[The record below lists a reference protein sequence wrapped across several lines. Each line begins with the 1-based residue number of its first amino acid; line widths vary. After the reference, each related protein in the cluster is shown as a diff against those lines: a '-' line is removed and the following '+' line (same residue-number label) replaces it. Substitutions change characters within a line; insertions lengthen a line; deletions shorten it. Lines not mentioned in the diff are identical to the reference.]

1 MYWTYI
7 LYTFIDHKLPR
18 YLKTFTKS
26 VEPSART
33 VKQNIKCIF
42 FNSPKVPQY
51 NLFSRN
57 HATSSTVTSKNP
69 GIHKEKLLRKQK
81 RSFTSSLLHKAK
93 LCECLLMKK
102 NLLKINMSTN
112 LTNMQCISSGRNLT
126 RPFYLSSYVWS
137 LHNHWGLDGVSLSLN
152 STTSGSVYVHYSK
165 KTTHPA
171 MLLFEKIKRTVLV
184 AEKLTCSREAYLYGR
199 VGAYL

>member
-1 MYWTYI
+1 MKTFFVFVPDCLHYCPFKEKMIQAKPWLKLFKGFFLYWTYI

-69 GIHKEKLLRKQK
+69 GIHKEKIVEKAK
-81 RSFTSSLLHKAK
+81 AFFHFFTSSQSKIMWMFTN
-93 LCECLLMKK
+93 EKK
-102 NLLKINMSTN
+102 NYWKSIC
-112 LTNMQCISSGRNLT
+112 QQ
-126 RPFYLSSYVWS
+126 
-137 LHNHWGLDGVSLSLN
+137 
-152 STTSGSVYVHYSK
+152 TSQ
-165 KTTHPA
+165 
-171 MLLFEKIKRTVLV
+171 
-184 AEKLTCSREAYLYGR
+184 TCNVFPQAGI
-199 VGAYL
+199 

>member
-1 MYWTYI
+1 MKTFFVFVPDCLHYCPFKEKMIQAKPWLKLFKGFFLYWTYI

-102 NLLKINMSTN
+102 KTIENQYVNKPHKHAMYFLRQESNQAI
-112 LTNMQCISSGRNLT
+112 
-126 RPFYLSSYVWS
+126 LS
-137 LHNHWGLDGVSLSLN
+137 
-152 STTSGSVYVHYSK
+152 
-165 KTTHPA
+165 
-171 MLLFEKIKRTVLV
+171 IVLC
-184 AEKLTCSREAYLYGR
+184 LIPT
-199 VGAYL
+199 

>member
-1 MYWTYI
+1 MIKIIQRIFLILNLHTVYVYWSIIYV
-7 LYTFIDHKLPR
+7 LPR

-81 RSFTSSLLHKAK
+81 RSFTSSQIKIMGMFTN
-93 LCECLLMKK
+93 EKK
-102 NLLKINMSTN
+102 KPLKINMSTN

-152 STTSGSVYVHYSK
+152 STTSGSVYVHYLK
-165 KTTHPA
+165 KNYSSGHAPFWKNKA
-171 MLLFEKIKRTVLV
+171 YC
-184 AEKLTCSREAYLYGR
+184 ACSGEAYL
-199 VGAYL
+199 

>member
-1 MYWTYI
+1 MIKIIQRIFLILNLHTVYVYWSIIYV
-7 LYTFIDHKLPR
+7 LPR

-102 NLLKINMSTN
+102 KNYWKSIC
-112 LTNMQCISSGRNLT
+112 QQ
-126 RPFYLSSYVWS
+126 
-137 LHNHWGLDGVSLSLN
+137 
-152 STTSGSVYVHYSK
+152 TSQ
-165 KTTHPA
+165 
-171 MLLFEKIKRTVLV
+171 
-184 AEKLTCSREAYLYGR
+184 TCNVFPQAGI
-199 VGAYL
+199 